1 MRLSDGV
8 IHELDSGVYI
18 RVENDTVASC
28 TMVTWTSLFFL
39 NGDKKLI
46 NEIFT
51 RKISE
56 MQYEVAL
63 YTYDEEAADDK
74 G

>member
-8 IHELDSGVYI
+8 IQELDSGVYI

-56 MQYEVAL
+56 MQMDLGY
-63 YTYDEEAADDK
+63 YTCNEEAE
-74 G
+74 